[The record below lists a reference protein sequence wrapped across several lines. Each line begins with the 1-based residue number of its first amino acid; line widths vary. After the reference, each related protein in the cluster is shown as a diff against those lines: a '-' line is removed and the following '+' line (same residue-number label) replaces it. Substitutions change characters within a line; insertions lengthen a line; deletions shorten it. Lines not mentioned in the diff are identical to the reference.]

1 MLRVEEALEIVLE
14 NITPLGSERAP
25 LLDCVG
31 RILTEEIRSAEA
43 VPPWD
48 NSAMDGFAVRAEDIR
63 TASPETPVRLK
74 VLEDLPAGAM
84 TSTPVRKGEAIR
96 IMTGAPMPVGAD
108 AALPVEETDHSGERE
123 ILALAPLESGRNV
136 RRRGEDVNKGQVV
149 LSPGMPLNPPEIG
162 LLAALGCQE
171 VEVVR
176 VPEVA
181 ILATGDEVADLGES
195 LAPGQIRNSNS
206 YSLAAQ
212 VMGCGARVKLL
223 GVAADTPAILRQKL
237 EDGFQSDVLLTTGG
251 VSVGDYDY
259 VKTTFEEVGA
269 EIKLWQV
276 AMRPGKPLVF
286 GSRGNKPFFG
296 IPGNPVATVVSFEE
310 FVRPSLRK
318 MMGHVRLGNPTVM
331 ARLEERVEKKP
342 ERRYYIRV
350 VLRKEDGE
358 YRATTTGP
366 QGSGILT
373 SLVSAHGLAILP
385 QEITAKEAGEI
396 VQVRLLPWAVRDTL

>member
-1 MLRVEEALEIVLE
+1 MLLVEEALAIILE
-14 NITPLGSERAP
+14 NITPLESERTP
-25 LLDCVG
+25 LLECVG
-31 RILTEEIRSAEA
+31 RVLREDVYAVEA

-63 TASPETPVRLK
+63 TASPENPIRLE

-96 IMTGAPMPVGAD
+96 IMTGAPLPEGAD
-108 AALPVEETDHSGERE
+108 SVIPVEETEPAGQRE
-123 ILALAPLESGRNV
+123 ILILASLEEGRNV
-136 RRRGEDVNKGQVV
+136 RYRGEDVEKGQMV
-149 LSPGMPLNPPEIG
+149 LSAGLPLHPPEIG
-162 LLAALGCQE
+162 LLAALGCQR
-171 VEVVR
+171 VEVTR

-181 ILATGDEVADLGES
+181 ILATGNEIADLGET

-223 GVAADTPAILRQKL
+223 GVAIDTPASLRQKL
-237 EDGFQSDVLLTTGG
+237 EEGFQADVLLTTGG
-251 VSVGDYDY
+251 VSVGDYDH
-259 VKTTFEEVGA
+259 VKATFQEVGA

-286 GSRGNKPFFG
+286 GLRGKKPFFG

-310 FVRPSLRK
+310 FVRPALRK
-318 MMGHVRLGNPTVM
+318 MMGYGCLCNPTIT
-331 ARLEERVEKKP
+331 ARLEERLEKKP
-342 ERRYYIRV
+342 GRRYYIRV
-350 VLRKEDGE
+350 RLRCENGE

-385 QEITAKEAGEI
+385 EEVTAMEAGEI
-396 VQVRLLPWAVRDTL
+396 VPVRLLPWALGETF